1 MTMSPKQRTAFLDKR
16 NLLMPPVLQEE
27 EPIHEKEPRTESIH
41 PTVEVDAS
49 NSQPTS
55 PDPPSSE
62 KDKAPTTE
70 RSEADDEETENELD
84 PSQFHLDNGIATG
97 SNSQSSIAETVNS
110 GESASQNHRQKSDIA
125 WNYCSEVVNM
135 QGRRTLTYGYCFKV
149 IAGGGIH
156 RMKQHLAG
164 EQGSIVP
171 CLRIDPAIRHAI
183 LASMKEKEQ
192 KSKEK
197 KGNFG
202 VENPFGRTT
211 HTFDGDEI
219 QEILF
224 PSANEIGV
232 SSKGK
237 RKVTVSIGI
246 RPFLKGGRDTSQLTI
261 KACLQ
266 SKEKWENT
274 GMAIAL
280 WFYDAYIPINAVNSL
295 FFQKSIDQIA
305 SMGHGYKGPS
315 YHSLRVNLLR
325 NAKRDVKLVVDSF
338 RSTWAETGCTLMGD
352 GWKDTRQRLLINFL
366 VCCSKDI
373 SFIKSVDAYDIVT
386 NAENL
391 CNLFAEIVEMLGLKN
406 VVHLVTDNAS
416 NYKAAGSLLS
426 ERYPNICWSPCAAH
440 CINLILKDIGEMN
453 DVKGV
458 VSLASTVTIFIY
470 NHKFTLNWLR
480 KTTGWKEII
489 RSGET

>member
-1 MTMSPKQRTAFLDKR
+1 
-16 NLLMPPVLQEE
+16 
-27 EPIHEKEPRTESIH
+27 
-41 PTVEVDAS
+41 
-49 NSQPTS
+49 
-55 PDPPSSE
+55 
-62 KDKAPTTE
+62 
-70 RSEADDEETENELD
+70 
-84 PSQFHLDNGIATG
+84 
-97 SNSQSSIAETVNS
+97 
-110 GESASQNHRQKSDIA
+110 
-125 WNYCSEVVNM
+125 M

-489 RSGET
+489 RSGETSFATTFIALKSLHDHKDSLQSLVTSEDYKKFLRIEKGKEVKQIVLDERFCNNCLIMVRIMGPVIRLLRICDTDERPSLGYVYEGMFRVINGIKKLFRNKERLYM